1 MFNRSTSSDQFFI
14 ETKLGIVTRT
24 GDWFHTTGEQ
34 IESFAPGLLEKV
46 PLESLVKEA
55 LAWVKS
61 PGSLSLVLLYGLL
74 FFVNPW
80 LAGLT
85 SLAFH
90 WFWHHYKSGLVVRGA
105 GTFLRIIN
113 SDVFLFLVAFVA
125 LSLLGLNEEY
135 VAVGIGVV
143 FFFAMKPGFLRK
155 GWEKMQSGPSDKL
168 TLNDR
173 VLKMVIIK
181 RALYE
186 NVPPANVQ
194 QMDEQLKELAIN
206 RKKGKK

>member
-1 MFNRSTSSDQFFI
+1 MFDRSASSNQFFI

-24 GDWFHTTGEQ
+24 GDWFHTTSEQ
-34 IESFAPGLLEKV
+34 IEMFVPGLLEKV
-46 PLESLVKEA
+46 SLESLVKEA

-61 PGSLSLVLLYGLL
+61 PGSLSLVLLYALL
-74 FFVNPW
+74 FLVNPW

-105 GTFLRIIN
+105 GTFLRLIN
-113 SDVFLFLVAFVA
+113 SDAFLFLVAFVA
-125 LSLLGLNEEY
+125 LSLLGYSKEY
-135 VAVGIGVV
+135 VAVGIGIV

-155 GWEKMQSGPSDKL
+155 GWEKMHKSAPDELSI
-168 TLNDR
+168 NDR

-186 NVPPANVQ
+186 NVPPADVQ
-194 QMDEQLKELAIN
+194 KMDEQLKELAMN